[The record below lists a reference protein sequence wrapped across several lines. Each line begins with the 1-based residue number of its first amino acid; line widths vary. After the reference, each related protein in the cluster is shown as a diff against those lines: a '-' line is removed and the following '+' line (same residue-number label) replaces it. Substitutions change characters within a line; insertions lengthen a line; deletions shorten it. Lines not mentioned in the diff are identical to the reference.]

1 MMLIHHNLNP
11 REVRKIYDTACFLNR
26 CSDKKD
32 CGGIILDDF
41 SS

>member
-1 MMLIHHNLNP
+1 MVNNHNLKP
-11 REVRKIYDTACFLNR
+11 REIRKIYDMARFLNR